1 MSLISSLHT
10 SFMGLRNTEAQ
21 ISVTS
26 SNITNADKTGYTK
39 KVYESDYTTTSTGT
53 APAGGIVVTAN
64 YDTYLYE
71 TMVEDVSDSSYY
83 DVLSSYLTNYA
94 DRLGDT
100 DSDSTLNSALDD
112 LMSSLSSLS
121 QTPEDSSIKATVIS
135 NAELLTSE
143 IRSLSTT
150 VQNLRQQADTQIETA
165 VDSINES
172 LTTLEELNNRIARA
186 EALGE
191 STADLE
197 DERRVELENIAS
209 YINIDYSISS
219 DNQLKIY
226 TGGRPLLDS
235 TAHELSYTATNNI
248 NSAVS
253 YPAEISGIYLNG
265 ADITESISG
274 GELGALIDLRDDTL
288 VAEQEKLDELSTNLM
303 NELNSLQND
312 GASLPARSEI
322 TGEVEGFAGTDTF
335 TATGSLQIAT
345 VNDAG
350 EIQNT
355 ATIDLTTVTTIDD
368 MIAAINT
375 AMGGDVTASL
385 NANGELEFVANNTG
399 EGIAFNQLDSDISGD
414 SFGSSFGLNN
424 FFSGTGAENIY
435 VSDYLLDSSEY
446 LATSELS
453 TSAIAGETGIFA
465 GDGDLSAAMAEIF
478 TENISFS
485 AAGGF
490 SSGSYSLSTYADKI
504 MSSIATQASNA
515 ESQYDAANSLYL
527 QSQTSLANLSGV
539 NIDEEMTALVELESQ
554 YEAAAMVVS
563 TIQDLFDQLIDAV
576 R

>member
-1 MSLISSLHT
+1 
-10 SFMGLRNTEAQ
+10 MGLRNTEAQ